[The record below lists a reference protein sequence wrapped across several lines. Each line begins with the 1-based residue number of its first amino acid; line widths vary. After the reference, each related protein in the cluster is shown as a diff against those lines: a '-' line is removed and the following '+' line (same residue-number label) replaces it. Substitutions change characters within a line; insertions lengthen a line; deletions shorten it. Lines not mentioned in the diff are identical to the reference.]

1 MICPKEDGSL
11 LTFSDGDTEFVSS
24 DIIEKLYIEP
34 GGYYTEGRYLSR
46 KEYESTH

>member
-1 MICPKEDGSL
+1 MICPKKGGSL
-11 LTFSDGDTEFVSS
+11 LTFADGETAYISGPIMDT
-24 DIIEKLYIEP
+24 LHMEP